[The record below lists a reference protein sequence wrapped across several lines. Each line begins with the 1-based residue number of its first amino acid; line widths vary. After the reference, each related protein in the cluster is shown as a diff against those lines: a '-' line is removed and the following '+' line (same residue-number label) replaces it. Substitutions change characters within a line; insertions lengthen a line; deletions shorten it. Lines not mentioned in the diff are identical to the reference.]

1 MSLLDTVEPD
11 GYRMFDGEG
20 SYDFR
25 EELPDQVSIGWSL
38 RYGRLWEPVYSR
50 ETVESLLYQGRKEAL
65 LEAEA
70 AHDHEDVLAPVGNSA
85 YGEAYQDGWIAGAA
99 AYRDE
104 LRRMA
109 ESDKTTME
117 GEKE

>member
-65 LEAEA
+65 LEAAEN
-70 AHDHEDVLAPVGNSA
+70 APD
-85 YGEAYQDGWIAGAA
+85 DGCER
-99 AYRDE
+99 Y

-109 ESDKTTME
+109 ESTME
-117 GEKE
+117 GEKHET